1 MEYPSLFVKL
11 LVETKSTEANNLN
24 IYKIINY
31 MGSYISQEDFVDIE
45 QSLSQRKNIVK
56 NIFFYRYFCYCT
68 STLILRFNECWS
80 VNT

>member
-56 NIFFYRYFCYCT
+56 NIF
-68 STLILRFNECWS
+68 LIGIFIIALQLLSYALMNVGR
-80 VNT
+80 

>member
-1 MEYPSLFVKL
+1 MEQPSLFVKL

-56 NIFFYRYFCYCT
+56 NIFSIGIFIIALQLLSYALMNVGR
-68 STLILRFNECWS
+68 
-80 VNT
+80 

>member
-1 MEYPSLFVKL
+1 VEYPSLFVKL

-45 QSLSQRKNIVK
+45 QSLSQRKNLVK
-56 NIFFYRYFCYCT
+56 NFFLIGIFIIALQLLFYVLMNVGR
-68 STLILRFNECWS
+68 
-80 VNT
+80 

>member
-56 NIFFYRYFCYCT
+56 NIFSIGIFIIALQLLSYALMNVGR
-68 STLILRFNECWS
+68 
-80 VNT
+80 

>member
-1 MEYPSLFVKL
+1 MEQPSLFVKL

-56 NIFFYRYFCYCT
+56 NIF
-68 STLILRFNECWS
+68 LIGIFIIALQLLSYALMNVGR
-80 VNT
+80 

>member
-31 MGSYISQEDFVDIE
+31 MGSYISQEDFIDIE

-56 NIFFYRYFCYCT
+56 NIF
-68 STLILRFNECWS
+68 LIGIFIIALQLLSYALMNVGR
-80 VNT
+80 

>member
-56 NIFFYRYFCYCT
+56 NIFFIGIFVIALQLLSYALMNVGR
-68 STLILRFNECWS
+68 
-80 VNT
+80 